1 MSEKRS
7 RNWTFTWNNP
17 SKLGAEIVSI
27 FDEEVKKG
35 RISYFIFQKEIAPET
50 GTPHFQGYVQF
61 GQAQRFSALKKL
73 LSSEVHL
80 EIANGSPSQNE
91 AYCSKVESRAPGSDD
106 EVGPWSGGKKREDQG
121 RRNDIEGYMDA
132 IIGGATD
139 LELLEN
145 HKKEFA
151 KYHKVINVVRRIKMG
166 NKREPPVVVLFTGY
180 PGCGKTHSAVQYA
193 EKRGL
198 DYWIRGPH
206 KHWFEGY
213 AQQPIAILDECDK
226 YSQSGLPLGL
236 FLRVLDKYPV
246 DVEIKGATVGFT
258 SAYII
263 LTAVL
268 PVNHWYPGG
277 DEVKEQIE
285 RRITVWMHFDEI
297 EDKWVN
303 KTHEL
308 YRPPPRVKQEEPMDV
323 VQDVI
328 DLTL

>member
-7 RNWTFTWNNP
+7 RNWIFTWNNP
-17 SKLGAEIVSI
+17 TKLGAEIVSI

-73 LSSEVHL
+73 LSSEIHC
-80 EIANGSPSQNE
+80 EIAKGSPSQNE
-91 AYCSKVESRAPGSDD
+91 AYCSKEESRAPGSDD

-121 RRNDIEGYMDA
+121 RRTDLEGYMDA

-151 KYHKVINVVRRIKMG
+151 KYHKVINVVRRVKMG

-180 PGCGKTHSAVQYA
+180 PGCGKTHSAVKYA

-206 KHWFEGY
+206 KCWFEGY
-213 AQQPIAILDECDK
+213 SQQPIAILDECDK
-226 YSQSGLPLGL
+226 YRESGLPLGL

-246 DVEIKGATVGFT
+246 DVEIKGDTVPFT
-258 SAYII
+258 SGYII

-268 PVNHWYPGG
+268 PVNHWYAGG

-285 RRITVWMHFDEI
+285 RRISVWMDFDKDL
-297 EDKWVN
+297 DKWVN
-303 KTHEL
+303 RTDEL
-308 YRPPPRVKQEEPMDV
+308 YRPPPKIKEEDEMDV
-323 VQDVI
+323 VQEVV